1 LPLAAG
7 LALLALTLCL
17 VRSWRIDY
25 PYSIDFQ
32 VYWLAGKR
40 VAQGEGASLYAAGG
54 GPGDGTPLVMAAHE
68 FKNVPLVAWAFAP
81 FAALP
86 YLEAKRAFW
95 WLSLGCLIAG
105 GALAGAGVLPR
116 RAGTR
121 AVRALTGAA
130 LALACDPAHVSLR
143 HGQTTS
149 LILLLVAGAWTAA
162 RRVAPRTEGALLALA
177 STVKIPVLALV
188 ALAGLQRRWR
198 SLLAFALAMAAI
210 VSLSFLLFGAG
221 PHRAYLAGLAEHA
234 GTVMPG
240 HNNQSLAAAAQRLL
254 ADAPVND
261 WTPRPLSPP
270 VRRATLVGTL
280 VLTAVFAWGTLAK
293 RRSADDDGLDAA
305 GALALGLLALPV
317 AWDHYFLL
325 LVPAIVAVVAAFA
338 ARGLLARP
346 VVSAALGLSVLAITL
361 PTPERVLQVAP
372 SLGPSSGLLISH
384 QALGAALLL
393 LLAAAA
399 RRAA

>member
-1 LPLAAG
+1 MAH
-7 LALLALTLCL
+7 
-17 VRSWRIDY
+17 
-25 PYSIDFQ
+25 
-32 VYWLAGKR
+32 
-40 VAQGEGASLYAAGG
+40 GEGASLYAAGG
-54 GPGDGTPLVMAAHE
+54 GPDDGTPLRMAAHE

-81 FAALP
+81 FASLP

-95 WLSLGCLIAG
+95 WLSLACLVAG
-105 GALAGAGVLPR
+105 GALGGAGLLSR

-121 AVRALTGAA
+121 AERALAGAA

-143 HGQTTS
+143 HGQTTP

-188 ALAGLQRRWR
+188 ALAGLRARWR
-198 SLLAFALAMAAI
+198 TLLAFALVLAAI
-210 VSLSFLLFGAG
+210 VSLSFLLFGAA
-221 PHRAYLAGLAEHA
+221 PHRAYLDGLAEHA

-240 HNNQSLAAAAQRLL
+240 HNNQSLAAVAQRLL

-261 WTPRPLSPP
+261 WTPRPLSLP
-270 VRRATLVGTL
+270 VRRATLLGTL
-280 VLTAVFAWGTLAK
+280 LLAAAFAWGALGK
-293 RRSADDDGLDAA
+293 RRSADDDGLDGA

-346 VVSAALGLSVLAITL
+346 LVSAALFLSVLALTL

-372 SLGPSSGLLISH
+372 SLGTSSALLISH
-384 QALGAALLL
+384 QAVGAALLL